1 MTLSRERPWSIP
13 LTKNGFRARVGF
25 IPKTEGDA
33 FASPLIF
40 DVKSSYFFLALF
52 FFAFFLVAMFLFSL
66 SIFHGCGSLK
76 KTAIDECIE
85 LLKIEVKKKIDVIL
99 DCRLTVA
106 DEF

>member
-1 MTLSRERPWSIP
+1 LRRRRKSSARDSEAGVGVRP
-13 LTKNGFRARVGF
+13 KNRRGRFRVPF
-25 IPKTEGDA
+25 D
-33 FASPLIF
+33 F
-40 DVKSSYFFLALF
+40 DVKSSYFFLAVF

-99 DCRLTVA
+99 DCRSTEA
-106 DEF
+106 AQF